1 MRVPSGLL
9 ERAKAGDTR
18 AQCRIADRLM
28 SSERPTAYRAA
39 MPWLRRAAS
48 QARWAAYHLGLI
60 YDHGL
65 GVRANQVAAI
75 SWYERAAAKGYDSA
89 QLNLGI
95 ILANVRGAKSDEARA
110 VRLYRSAARQGNRN
124 AAYNLGLYYSEG
136 RGVARNI
143 RMARRWFVRAA
154 AKGDRDAAR
163 MLRALGPVA
172 NSRVQRTALRAAAE
186 PLGRWVDRSPGSPW
200 PQKRSP

>member
-1 MRVPSGLL
+1 MRVPTRLL
-9 ERAKAGDTR
+9 ERARSGDSV

-28 SSERPTAYRAA
+28 SPERPRAYRAA
-39 MPWLRRAAS
+39 MPWLRRAAA
-48 QARWAAYHLGLI
+48 QERWAAYHLGLI

-65 GVRANQVAAI
+65 GVRPNKTAAI
-75 SWYERAAAKGYDSA
+75 SWYERAVAKGFDSA

-95 ILANVRGAKSDEARA
+95 ILANLPGGKRDEARA

-136 RGVARNI
+136 RGVARNL
-143 RMARRWFVRAA
+143 RMACRWFEQAA

-163 MLRALGPVA
+163 ILRSLGAVA
-172 NSRVQRTALRAAAE
+172 NQRLQTALAR
-186 PLGRWVDRSPGSPW
+186 RR
-200 PQKRSP
+200 